1 MSNETVL
8 LAKHNIFTL
17 ALMVSIF
24 THAQILL
31 FLTTL
36 LWINI
41 RKELYCWKDSRK
53 DFWRVKEIEEQGHE
67 AEEYH
72 CGCFH

>member
-24 THAQILL
+24 TFAQSSYFYNLIV
-31 FLTTL
+31 
-36 LWINI
+36 N
-41 RKELYCWKDSRK
+41 
-53 DFWRVKEIEEQGHE
+53 
-67 AEEYH
+67 
-72 CGCFH
+72 